1 MIYIPVIRGTLSEP
15 KRNGFTWVYWER
27 TGVIMLQ
34 RLVLHQNFLIP
45 RICFRQILQVF
56 ANLLIDVAH
65 TPDTTRSSL
74 YAHNTPRYTT
84 PKQNIVINRIRKSRL
99 TACETAFNYPAL
111 PQGMDILSSRRRSR
125 HMGMIGQWRRMP
137 RKYIRKTQR
146 QSWASQ
152 EDPVLLILDGH
163 LSHTKN
169 LDVIL
174 KARENFVTLL
184 CLPPYT
190 THKLQ
195 PLDVGVMFP
204 FNTYMDQ
211 ALETWMNNHPVRT
224 VTARKKAKAEARLI
238 ENKTVNALKN
248 KK

>member
-1 MIYIPVIRGTLSEP
+1 MSVPEKSHVFSASDIVVNVFLELDLLTICSLRILIIHLVIINVSVVMI
-15 KRNGFTWVYWER
+15 
-27 TGVIMLQ
+27 
-34 RLVLHQNFLIP
+34 
-45 RICFRQILQVF
+45 IL
-56 ANLLIDVAH
+56 
-65 TPDTTRSSL
+65 
-74 YAHNTPRYTT
+74 
-84 PKQNIVINRIRKSRL
+84 NILTYRHSKSRL
-99 TACETAFNYPAL
+99 RSVATSTYPNFFVPQKSTFPNFLHLGITEPGACAKGFSGSFDSEIRHSTAT
-111 PQGMDILSSRRRSR
+111 SSVEWKYRFGNIVRKSSK
-125 HMGMIGQWRRMP
+125 ISMP

-169 LDVIL
+169 IDVIL

-204 FNTYMDQ
+204 FNAYMDQ
-211 ALETWMNNHPVRT
+211 ALETWMNNHPGRT
-224 VTARKKAKAEARLI
+224 VTAATVVFTLILRIESLKSKFRKA
-238 ENKTVNALKN
+238 
-248 KK
+248 

>member
-1 MIYIPVIRGTLSEP
+1 MANNNNSHSFPHRSLRGP
-15 KRNGFTWVYWER
+15 KGLLF
-27 TGVIMLQ
+27 GVI
-34 RLVLHQNFLIP
+34 
-45 RICFRQILQVF
+45 
-56 ANLLIDVAH
+56 
-65 TPDTTRSSL
+65 
-74 YAHNTPRYTT
+74 
-84 PKQNIVINRIRKSRL
+84 
-99 TACETAFNYPAL
+99 
-111 PQGMDILSSRRRSR
+111 
-125 HMGMIGQWRRMP
+125 IGMP

-204 FNTYMDQ
+204 FNAYMDQ
-211 ALETWMNNHPVRT
+211 ALETWMNNHPGRT
-224 VTARKKAKAEARLI
+224 VTARKKVKAEARLI
-238 ENKTVNALKN
+238 ENKTVKALKIKN
-248 KK
+248 NIRKKEKHCESSSEDSEDTECVLCCENFKSSVSGEG